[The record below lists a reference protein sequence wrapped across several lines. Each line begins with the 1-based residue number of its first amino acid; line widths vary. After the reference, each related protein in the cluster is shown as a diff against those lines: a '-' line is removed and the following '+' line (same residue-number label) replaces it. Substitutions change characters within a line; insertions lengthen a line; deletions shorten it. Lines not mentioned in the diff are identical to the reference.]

1 MFDIKENLK
10 KLPDA
15 PGVYLHKDKLGQV
28 IYVGK
33 AISLKKRVS
42 QYFGSQ
48 SRHSAKVRAMVE
60 NIEEFEYILVGSEV
74 EALVLECN
82 LIKKYEPKYN
92 VLLRD
97 DKSYPYIEL
106 TLGEKFP
113 RLLKTRRTDRKKSRY
128 FGPYPDAGAV
138 NQIVELL
145 NDIYI
150 LKRCNMRS
158 FPKNFRPCLNYHIGK
173 CKAMCVGKV
182 EPKEYREVLDEVSEF
197 LNGKTDSLVKRLK
210 KDMEEASLN
219 LDFEK
224 AAKIRDQLI
233 AIESISE
240 TQRASIVGIKD
251 VDIVI
256 GIKTVA
262 KCYAV
267 LFQVRQGKLL
277 QRDYFSMYG
286 ALDKKEAVSEF
297 IKQYYADSI
306 NLPYQILIE
315 EDFEEQR
322 ALEKFLGERAGR
334 KLEIYVPKRG
344 SKKELLKLAK
354 NDSEELENSID
365 LKEKNKKEREETV
378 RRQLN
383 QIIEKMGLGGFD
395 KLGENYRVEAY
406 DISNTNGLDSV
417 GGMVVFEELRPN
429 RKSYRRFKLRTVEG
443 PDDYAAMAEVLA
455 RRLRAAEEGESAFLP
470 LPDLILLDGGK
481 GQVSAGLQALAAA
494 GVAIPLLG
502 MAKDEHHRTRALV
515 LCIKSDD
522 EYDRFFEVELKDHP
536 ILFKYIG
543 MIQEEVHRFS
553 IDYHKK
559 LRDKKVVS
567 SLLDEISGIGPAR
580 RTALLSHF
588 GSIDAIKKAKL
599 SDLAAAPSM
608 NMAAAEA
615 VFSYFREK
623 TAEKR

>member
-522 EYDRFFEVELKDHP
+522 EYDRFFEVELKDYP

-567 SLLDEISGIGPAR
+567 SLLDEISGIGPTR